1 MEQLLFI
8 KNGVKDF
15 YRVGAVAPSSRFLA
29 ERMARATLPAGRQVS
44 MNNDQTIVELGA
56 GTGAITKELLKI
68 LPTQGRLTILEIN
81 PDFVSFL
88 EKNFKDQRMV
98 CYAKSA
104 ENLPKIFGK
113 NSADAIVSSLP
124 LGNFGTYYSKKIIL
138 GAKDCLKP
146 NGIFVQ
152 FQYSLKSWRLLKKT
166 FRQVNICF
174 EPRNIWPAFIYICR
188 K

>member
-8 KNGVKDF
+8 KNSVKDF

-29 ERMARATLPAGRQVS
+29 ERMARAALI
-44 MNNDQTIVELGA
+44 NNAQTIIELGA

-68 LPTQGRLTILEIN
+68 LPLQGRLTILEIN
-81 PDFVSFL
+81 PDFVNFL
-88 EKNFKDQRMV
+88 EKNFKDQRMI

-104 ENLPKIFGK
+104 EFLPKIFGK

-124 LGNFGTYYSKKIIL
+124 LGNFGTHHSKKIIID
-138 GAKDCLKP
+138 AHDCLKP
-146 NGIFVQ
+146 NGVFVQ
-152 FQYSLKSWRLLKKT
+152 FQYSLKSWQTLKKI
-166 FRQVNICF
+166 FRQVDICF
-174 EPRNIWPAFIYICR
+174 ELRNLWPAFIYICR